1 MKRSMENKKNAIL
14 SINYLL
20 ARQVLR
26 SRSRSFY
33 FFFILGVAIAVTP
46 NLIIPGNLIKHPG
59 RFLGQLFCRLLV
71 SQLIVF
77 LLGVV
82 SVYTVVFL
90 SIERWLAV
98 KYPFRYRISIS
109 STKMKI
115 CIVIIWLLAL
125 IANAPYGMDMTPSN
139 KQIPGTFCKWKFE
152 ESQTRSI
159 LAVFEFLLKFVIPTV
174 ILLLVLIS
182 LYKEFHH
189 ESTNIDYRSGRHRN
203 RDLLRMCASTSI
215 AVLLCWS
222 PNQIYYTLYK
232 FDKVRLGTNLQHF
245 TIILAISTSSIN
257 PVIYFVTSK
266 TYRTCL
272 LNFLKRVFGKCQKK
286 PAANLSTRILAEQP
300 NIEEQ

>member
-189 ESTNIDYRSGRHRN
+189 ESTDIDYRSGGQRN

-232 FDKVRLGTNLQHF
+232 FDKVHLGTNLQHF